1 MLGTIEVAE
10 THKFSSEMQPGQVLA
25 AFKAAA
31 PYLGL
36 RPNVVHAIDWLFRFT
51 DPLDW
56 QPSSRPIVWPSAAMQ
71 QQELGLGPS
80 QAKNLNRHLVELG
93 LVVMRD
99 SPNGK
104 RYGRRDPQGRIV
116 EAYGFDLSP
125 LASRCAEFRAQA
137 EAGRE
142 ERARVQALRRRA
154 TIARNGIRQ
163 LLETAVEQ
171 RIAGRDWEAHQEAA
185 SAASRGLAALGSSV
199 EMGMAVARLER
210 LQSDMRRYLE
220 ATLEVVA
227 SRAESQ
233 CSPMNNNPKEPE
245 NWPHITTT
253 NQFLNL
259 KDTVIASKKS
269 SSLRVSSGEN
279 HPSSGFVNHTG
290 NHRTPSA
297 QHGLGKVRTDSG
309 SLLKI
314 TPVELVKLA
323 PRLKSYLNN
332 QAPSWPEIVDAADW
346 LRDEMGISK
355 HIWGDACLAMGREQA
370 AIAVA
375 IVSAKP
381 PAHFRGSPGGY
392 FHGMVS
398 KAKAGDLHL
407 ARTIWGMRG
416 SWERRLK

>member
-1 MLGTIEVAE
+1 
-10 THKFSSEMQPGQVLA
+10 
-25 AFKAAA
+25 
-31 PYLGL
+31 
-36 RPNVVHAIDWLFRFT
+36 
-51 DPLDW
+51 
-56 QPSSRPIVWPSAAMQ
+56 
-71 QQELGLGPS
+71 
-80 QAKNLNRHLVELG
+80 
-93 LVVMRD
+93 
-99 SPNGK
+99 
-104 RYGRRDPQGRIV
+104 
-116 EAYGFDLSP
+116 
-125 LASRCAEFRAQA
+125 
-137 EAGRE
+137 
-142 ERARVQALRRRA
+142 
-154 TIARNGIRQ
+154 
-163 LLETAVEQ
+163 
-171 RIAGRDWEAHQEAA
+171 
-185 SAASRGLAALGSSV
+185 
-199 EMGMAVARLER
+199 
-210 LQSDMRRYLE
+210 
-220 ATLEVVA
+220 
-227 SRAESQ
+227 
-233 CSPMNNNPKEPE
+233 
-245 NWPHITTT
+245 
-253 NQFLNL
+253 
-259 KDTVIASKKS
+259 
-269 SSLRVSSGEN
+269 
-279 HPSSGFVNHTG
+279 VNHTG